1 MKFAIAN
8 VEFFD
13 KLGYNTEHWRKSV
26 DGTLTICHLEYAEI
40 LSNNL
45 HENEEVQIVE
55 APEALDIMST
65 DVWSSTEEETN

>member
-13 KLGYNTEHWRKSV
+13 KLGYNTEFWRKSI

-55 APEALDIMST
+55 ASEASDIMST
-65 DVWSSTEEETN
+65 DVWSSTEEDK